1 MSVLEYYTNVTQ
13 YQWGT
18 YMTVLD
24 LIFNRKYRYY
34 NLYGNLGISG
44 ITPEP
49 GKVIDLTDK
58 FNYTLNEGNIEI
70 TGLTSEGTSWLSS
83 DTLVEGQSKEVGELV
98 IPDYLIID
106 KVKHPVKSI
115 GANAFRANLD
125 LVKVNMSDSV
135 EKLGYSC
142 FEECTNLISCRL
154 SDNISDWGK
163 SLVSDETNGGSIFF
177 NCTNLQEVNIPSKVT
192 NIPRSCFLD
201 CSSLKSIVIDRP
213 LELGHQAF
221 RESGLVNINLP
232 EGTTL
237 AGYSDNTNKLG
248 SQFESCKSLKSIT
261 LPESVRI
268 IPYSCFYDCLS
279 LSKAIISSKTREI
292 GVFAFNKC
300 SFSNIVIPDTCEK
313 IYHFAFQSCSELKD
327 ITLPI
332 DCDIKDYSVGS
343 GSGTFYGCKN
353 IRKVTYT
360 GGRTGL
366 DIEDNYSNSRYN
378 GTPHYCGQPNGSVE
392 LVFADGVKKIRY
404 SNFKYMDTIK
414 SISIPNTLE
423 YLVESAFS
431 YCSYMTDIYWN
442 NIHNELYGT
451 GSSYMLYDLGFES
464 SSNPVFHFGDI
475 FGETDKFIKDGVNYV
490 PYNIFVDDTEVS
502 AMARHTIGCYSVDWG
517 TFKPDNLN
525 NAFYG
530 TKFVDVTIP
539 DSVKT
544 IKKND
549 FAQLGRL
556 KIVRLSKGTT
566 KIEAGAFYETDSITD
581 VYYDGTKEERDANLT
596 IASSNNSYLI
606 NATWHYKDA
615 A

>member
-1 MSVLEYYTNVTQ
+1 
-13 YQWGT
+13 
-18 YMTVLD
+18 MTVLD

-34 NLYGNLGISG
+34 NLYGNLSISG

-83 DTLVEGQSKEVGELV
+83 DKLVEGQSKEVGELV

-115 GANAFRANLD
+115 GANAFKANLG
-125 LVKVNMSDSV
+125 LVKVSMSDSV

-142 FEECTNLISCRL
+142 FEKCTNLISCRL

-163 SLVSDETNGGSIFF
+163 SLVSNETNGGSIFYD
-177 NCTNLQEVNIPSKVT
+177 CTNLQEVNIPSKVT
-192 NIPRSCFLD
+192 NISRSCFFD

-221 RESGLVNINLP
+221 RKSGLVNINLP

-248 SQFESCKSLKSIT
+248 MQFDSCKSLKSIT
-261 LPESVRI
+261 LPESVRV
-268 IPYSCFYDCLS
+268 IPYACFSECSS

-292 GVFAFNKC
+292 GVFAFDRT
-300 SFSNIVIPDTCEK
+300 SLSSIVIPNTCEK
-313 IYHFAFQSCSELKD
+313 IYHLAFQYCSGLKD

-332 DCDIKDYSVGS
+332 DCDIKDYSTGS
-343 GSGTFYGCKN
+343 DYRTFYECSN

-366 DIEDNYSNSRYN
+366 DIKDNYSYSSYN
-378 GTPHYCGQPNGSVE
+378 GTPYSCGQPDGSVE

-404 SNFKYMDTIK
+404 SNFRSMDTIK

-423 YLVESAFS
+423 YLDSSAFS
-431 YCSYMTDIYWN
+431 YSNHITDIYWN

-451 GSSYMLYDLGFES
+451 GTSYMLYDLCYGNYS
-464 SSNPVFHFGDI
+464 KPVFHFGDI

-490 PYNIFVDDTEVS
+490 PYNIFNDGTRAIGLQQY
-502 AMARHTIGCYSVDWG
+502 AMYCYSVDWG

-525 NAFYG
+525 NAFYSS
-530 TKFVDVTIP
+530 KFEDVTIP

-544 IKKND
+544 IKKDD
-549 FAQLGRL
+549 FAWSNL

-566 KIEAGAFYETDSITD
+566 KIEAGAFYEADSITD

-596 IASSNNSYLI
+596 IASSNNNYLI

>member
-1 MSVLEYYTNVTQ
+1 
-13 YQWGT
+13 
-18 YMTVLD
+18 MTVLD
-24 LIFNRKYRYY
+24 LIFNRKYGYN
-34 NLYGNLGISG
+34 NLYGNLSISG

-49 GKVIDLTDK
+49 EKVIDLTDK

-70 TGLTSEGTSWLSS
+70 TGLTSEGTSWLKS
-83 DTLVEGQSKEVGELV
+83 DTLIEGQSKEVGELV
-98 IPDYLIID
+98 IPDYLVIN

-115 GANAFRANLD
+115 GANAFKSNLD
-125 LVKVNMSDSV
+125 LVKVSMSDSV
-135 EKLGYSC
+135 EKLWYSC
-142 FEECTNLISCRL
+142 FRECTNLVSCRL

-163 SLVSDETNGGSIFF
+163 SLVSDETNGGSIFRD
-177 NCTNLQEVNIPSKVT
+177 CTNLQEVNIPSKVT
-192 NIPRSCFLD
+192 NIPKSCFLD
-201 CSSLKSIVIDRP
+201 CHSLKSIVIDRP

-237 AGYSDNTNKLG
+237 AGYSDITNKLG
-248 SQFESCKSLKSIT
+248 LQFTDCTSLSSIT
-261 LPESVRI
+261 LPDSIKIVPYCCFDGCKSLVSVTLGKEVTELGC
-268 IPYSCFYDCLS
+268 SSFNNCTS
-279 LSKAIISSKTREI
+279 LS
-292 GVFAFNKC
+292 C
-300 SFSNIVIPDTCEK
+300 IVIPNTCEK
-313 IYHFAFQSCSELKD
+313 IYHLAFQNCSELKD

-343 GSGTFYGCKN
+343 NYRTFYGCKN

-366 DIEDNYSNSRYN
+366 DIEDNYSYSSTN
-378 GTPHYCGQPNGSVE
+378 GTPYSCGQPNGSVE

-404 SNFKYMDTIK
+404 SNFSSRDTIK

-423 YLVESAFS
+423 YLDSSAFNG
-431 YCSYMTDIYWN
+431 CSRITDIYWN

-451 GSSYMLYDLGFES
+451 GTSYMLYDLGKD
-464 SSNPVFHFGDI
+464 SNPVFHFGDI

-490 PYNIFVDDTEVS
+490 PYNIFNDGTRTGGT
-502 AMARHTIGCYSVDWG
+502 AMYYMFCHSVDWG

-525 NAFYG
+525 NAFYCS
-530 TKFVDVTIP
+530 TFVDVTIP
-539 DSVKT
+539 DSVHT
-544 IKKND
+544 IYKND
-549 FAQLGRL
+549 FAWSRL

-566 KIEAGAFYETDSITD
+566 KIEAGAFYESDDITD